1 MDYPQLTH
9 NTDYPTVTIETN
21 HGDIT
26 IELYPDKAPITVHNF
41 IRLAEEHY
49 YDDIIFH
56 RVIENFMIQGGDP
69 TGTGRGGESIYKHP
83 FEDEF
88 HPTLFNFRGA
98 LSMAN
103 SGPGTNGSQ
112 FFIVT
117 ADSVDD
123 SLIEQM
129 SQSGYPE
136 EVVTAYREKGGTP
149 WLDHRHTVFGHV
161 IDGMSVVET
170 IGSIET
176 DANDKPIED
185 VKMLSLTVENKA
197 GDWAW

>member
-26 IELYPDKAPITVHNF
+26 LELYPDKAPITVHNF

-136 EVVTAYREKGGTP
+136 EVVTAYRKKGGTP

>member
-26 IELYPDKAPITVHNF
+26 LELYPDKAPITVHNF

>member
-26 IELYPDKAPITVHNF
+26 LELYPDKAPITVHNF

-149 WLDHRHTVFGHV
+149 WLDHRHTVFGHM

>member
-21 HGDIT
+21 HGNIT
-26 IELYPDKAPITVHNF
+26 LELYPDKAPITVHNF

-136 EVVTAYREKGGTP
+136 KVVTAYREKGGTP

>member
-26 IELYPDKAPITVHNF
+26 LELYPDKAPITVHNF

-149 WLDHRHTVFGHV
+149 WLDHRHTIFGHV